1 MRTIDNPDDFRKK
14 MVNYLK
20 TITNKAGVKI
30 TPEHRVSNIEKSVV
44 NYALEEANKR
54 DTIRNWSNPYF
65 VQLYIDRLRTIVNNL
80 QTTDLID
87 RILSKELKSSEI
99 GFLSHQEMDIERW
112 KDMIEKKIKR
122 DKSKTQTSVNIEEGA
137 FQCRK
142 CGSKKTTY
150 YQMQTRSADEPMTT
164 FVQCTECPSRWK
176 C

>member
-14 MVNYLK
+14 MVGYLK

-44 NYALEEANKR
+44 NYALEEATKR

-87 RILSKELKSSEI
+87 RILS
-99 GFLSHQEMDIERW
+99 
-112 KDMIEKKIKR
+112 
-122 DKSKTQTSVNIEEGA
+122 SV
-137 FQCRK
+137 
-142 CGSKKTTY
+142 
-150 YQMQTRSADEPMTT
+150 MQ
-164 FVQCTECPSRWK
+164 VIL
-176 C
+176 